1 MEHTHDC
8 HCGCE
13 HDHGM
18 EERSEEFAKVNA
30 DKYHEAFGK
39 FESVGTNEEVKAQ
52 VTALLDKHAKENFT
66 PEVLKKI
73 HGFIDLTSLTSLDTK
88 ESIWKMVE
96 SVNDYEGTRPDV
108 PNVAAIC
115 VYPIFVETVKQA
127 LTAEHVKIAA
137 VSGGFPASQTF
148 TEVKVA
154 ETAMCVMEGADEI
167 DVVINLGCFME
178 ENYEDMCDELAE
190 IKDSCRDACLKVILE
205 TGALATAENIRKA
218 SILALYSNADFIK
231 TSTGKGYPGASP
243 EAAYIMC
250 QVIRRYHELTGR
262 KVGIKVAGGI
272 RTAED
277 AVNYYTIAKEVLG
290 NEWLTSDLFRI
301 GASSLVGDI
310 EHRLGK

>member
-154 ETAMCVMEGADEI
+154 DGHV
-167 DVVINLGCFME
+167 
-178 ENYEDMCDELAE
+178 CDGRRR
-190 IKDSCRDACLKVILE
+190 RDRCC
-205 TGALATAENIRKA
+205 
-218 SILALYSNADFIK
+218 D
-231 TSTGKGYPGASP
+231 
-243 EAAYIMC
+243 
-250 QVIRRYHELTGR
+250 
-262 KVGIKVAGGI
+262 
-272 RTAED
+272 
-277 AVNYYTIAKEVLG
+277 
-290 NEWLTSDLFRI
+290 
-301 GASSLVGDI
+301 
-310 EHRLGK
+310 

>member
-8 HCGCE
+8 HCSCE

-39 FESVGTNEEVKAQ
+39 FEPVGTNEEVKAQ

-178 ENYEDMCDELAE
+178 ENYEDMCDELTE
-190 IKDSCRDACLKVILE
+190 IKDSCRNACLKVILE
-205 TGALATAENIRKA
+205 IGALATAENIRKA

-243 EAAYIMC
+243 EAAYVMC

-262 KVGIKVAGGI
+262 KVGIKVSGGI

-277 AVNYYTIAKEVLG
+277 AVNYYTIVKEVLG
-290 NEWLTSDLFRI
+290 NEWLTNDLFRI

>member
-8 HCGCE
+8 HCGGE
-13 HDHGM
+13 YHDGI
-18 EERSEEFAKVNA
+18 EKRSEEFARINA
-30 DKYHEAFGK
+30 DKYHEAFDK
-39 FESVGTNEEVKAQ
+39 FESAGTHEEVKAQ

-66 PEVLKKI
+66 TEVLKKI

-88 ESIWKMVE
+88 ESIGKMVE
-96 SVNDYEGTRPDV
+96 SVNNYEAIHPDI

-115 VYPIFVETVKQA
+115 VYPIFIETVKQV

-167 DVVINLGCFME
+167 DVAINLGSFME
-178 ENYEDMCDELAE
+178 ENFNDMCDELIE
-190 IKDSCRDACLKVILE
+190 IKDSCRGACLKVILE
-205 TGALATAENIRKA
+205 TAALATVENIRKA

-250 QVIRRYHELTGR
+250 QVIHRYHELTGR
-262 KVGIKVAGGI
+262 KVGIKVSGGI
-272 RTAED
+272 STTED
-277 AVNYYTIAKEVLG
+277 AVNYYTIVKEILG
-290 NEWLTSDLFRI
+290 SEWLTKDLFRI
-301 GASSLVGDI
+301 GASRLTSDI
-310 EHRLGK
+310 ERHLAE